1 MNAAVLSMESPGMD
15 SGRIR
20 RVLALVLLALGAIW
34 LLSSGLQVVDRPVTE
49 LSIEGSFEHLSA
61 AEVRAALL
69 PHLKPAQLFDA
80 ALPVLRQSVEALPW
94 VARVR
99 IEREWPDRLR
109 IRVWERTPVARW
121 GSEALIDTQGETFSP
136 RPSEV
141 PPGLPQL
148 EGPAGQQQAV
158 FERYRR
164 FEQGL
169 AGAPYTL
176 RGLALDLRGEWVA
189 RLAPDITVR
198 LGRGAPEDHLPA
210 LLGPVAKAVGAR
222 LDEVETVDL
231 RYTNGFAVS
240 WKKPVEG
247 DK

>member
-1 MNAAVLSMESPGMD
+1 
-15 SGRIR
+15 
-20 RVLALVLLALGAIW
+20 
-34 LLSSGLQVVDRPVTE
+34 VVDRPVTE
-49 LSIEGSFEHLSA
+49 LSIEGRFEHLSA
-61 AEVRAALL
+61 AEIRAALL
-69 PHLKPAQLFDA
+69 PHLKPVQLFDA

-94 VARVR
+94 VAQVR
-99 IEREWPDRLR
+99 R
-109 IRVWERTPVARW
+109 ERTPVARW
-121 GSEALIDTQGETFSP
+121 GSEALIDTRGQTFSP

-158 FERYRR
+158 FERYQR
-164 FEQGL
+164 FERGL

-198 LGRGAPEDHLPA
+198 LGRGAPEDHLPT
-210 LLGPVAKAVGAR
+210 LLGPVAKAIGAR
-222 LDEVETVDL
+222 LDEAETVDL